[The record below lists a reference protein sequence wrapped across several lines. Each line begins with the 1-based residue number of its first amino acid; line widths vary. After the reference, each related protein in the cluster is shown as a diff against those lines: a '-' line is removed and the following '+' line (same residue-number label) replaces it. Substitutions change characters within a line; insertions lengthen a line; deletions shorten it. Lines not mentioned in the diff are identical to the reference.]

1 MIKLFELIKKN
12 FKLLV
17 RSKASSLVI
26 FIGPLLLVSL
36 LGLAYSQSS
45 SFALSAS
52 VYSDSYTELTESLI
66 TKMTNQNFLVTRQ
79 GSVDDCVGSVKRKE
93 SQACVVFPPGMAVS
107 DSGTNEITFY
117 VDYSQINLVWLML
130 DVMSARV
137 SERSTEI
144 SKELT
149 SDLLS
154 RMLFVED
161 KIKSGQA
168 RLDMM
173 SAESSLVKDASSS
186 MQSGFQKLDI
196 SVNFNGL
203 DVEGSRSLSENIS
216 SLVSDIRSRVAELG
230 NETESPISSIE
241 SSVTAVKAEV
251 NDSAL
256 TEELDD
262 IDDAAD
268 DIEEA
273 IGNATEAVE
282 IYADNASAMIASV
295 KSSLELISQRLSE
308 TNAKISDVK
317 KQRDDLLPQFDSI
330 GSQIDSMMGSVNQ
343 LRGTLDEALQ
353 KVAAASGKS
362 ADSIAAPI
370 TTRIEPIST
379 QKTHFNSLFPTL
391 LVLVIMITGI
401 LLAATLTIVEKKSKA
416 FFRNSIAPTSHVVFS
431 LSTYLT
437 SLIVL
442 FIQLLLFVSVS
453 AFFFETDVL
462 ASIWLILLIVFLAST
477 VFVFIGMLVGFIFRT
492 EETVNLAAI
501 TLVAVFMLFS
511 SAVIPLESLPSYM
524 KDIAMLNPFV
534 VSELALRQAVIFQFG
549 LSKALYG
556 LGILAAYSAALF
568 VVLFL
573 LQQAFRKLSFVHFEN
588 VHLGRAIVKEKKAQA
603 AIAKPAIAKLSEPIK
618 HDSKETDAKAE
629 KKE

>member
-1 MIKLFELIKKN
+1 MMKLFELIKKN
-12 FKLLV
+12 FRLLV

-36 LGLAYSQSS
+36 LGLAYSQSN

-52 VYSDSYTELTESLI
+52 VYSDSYTELAESLI

-79 GSVDDCVGSVKRKE
+79 GSVDDCVGAVKRKE
-93 SQACVVFPPGMAVS
+93 SQACVVFPPQMAVS

-154 RMLFVED
+154 RMLFVEES
-161 KIKSGQA
+161 IKSGQA
-168 RLDMM
+168 TLDTM
-173 SAESSLVKDASSS
+173 SAESSMIKETSSG
-186 MQSGFQKLDI
+186 MRSGFQKLDI

-203 DVEGSRSLSENIS
+203 DVEGSKSLSDNTS
-216 SLVSDIRSRVAELG
+216 SLVSGIREMVAALKNG
-230 NETESPISSIE
+230 TEHPLSSIE

-256 TEELDD
+256 TGELDD

-273 IGNATEAVE
+273 IGDATAAVE
-282 IYADNASAMIASV
+282 TCADNASAMIASV
-295 KSSLELISQRLSE
+295 KSSLDLISLRLSE
-308 TNAKISDVK
+308 TNAKIGDVK

-330 GSQIDSMMGSVNQ
+330 GLQIELMMGNVNQ
-343 LRGTLDEALQ
+343 LRGSLDEALQ
-353 KVAAASGKS
+353 KISGAGGKS

-416 FFRNSIAPTSHVVFS
+416 FFRNSITPVSHLVFS
-431 LSTYLT
+431 LSTYIT
-437 SLIVL
+437 SLMVL
-442 FIQLLLFVSVS
+442 FIQLLLFVSIS

-462 ASIWLILLIVFLAST
+462 ASIWLILLLIFLAST

-501 TLVAVFMLFS
+501 TLVAVFLLFS
-511 SAVIPLESLPSYM
+511 SAVIPLESLPSYL
-524 KDIAMLNPFV
+524 KEIAMFNPFV
-534 VSELALRQAVIFQFG
+534 VSELALRQAVVFHFG
-549 LSKALYG
+549 VSKALHG
-556 LGILAAYSAALF
+556 LSVLAVYAAVLF
-568 VVLFL
+568 AVLFL
-573 LQQAFRKLSFVHFEN
+573 VQQAFRKLSFAHFERI
-588 VHLGRAIVKEKKAQA
+588 HLGRAIVKEKKAHA
-603 AIAKPAIAKLSEPIK
+603 EISKPSDPKRTEAK
-618 HDSKETDAKAE
+618 DAAE
-629 KKE
+629 KKA